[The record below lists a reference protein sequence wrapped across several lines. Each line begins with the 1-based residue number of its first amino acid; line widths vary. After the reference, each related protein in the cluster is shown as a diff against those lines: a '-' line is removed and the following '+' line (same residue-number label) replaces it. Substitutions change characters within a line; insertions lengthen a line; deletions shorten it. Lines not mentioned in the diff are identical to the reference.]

1 MFLKKFILQTD
12 NGTVVREVHFKK
24 GMNLILGEDPS
35 GDATN
40 NLGKTTLLRCIDF
53 CLGGKDVKELY
64 EDAEIKGHTNKA
76 VEKFLHQQNPRFILT
91 LSPRFE
97 DAGEWRIERRLNL
110 SAKRSKY
117 TNLIDGET
125 YKDEDFREEIKRRL
139 FKFKGERPRL
149 RELMGK
155 FIRKRDEQIS
165 QLLKFNGIFST
176 IQDYEK
182 VHLLLFGFTAPDLL
196 PHKSEL
202 ENKLKSIKNALAV
215 LEHRH
220 ESDTLQ
226 QEQYLLQSELTQ
238 LEEQRDRFQ
247 IDATYEQEAQ
257 RLYEQQSALEKLEE
271 QIAERIVQVKQTNVR
286 IEERQQ
292 DTVSIRSNTLNY
304 LYEEAGYYSDELPRT
319 FDDCHRQRAE
329 ALAVTATQAIAG
341 HIAV

>member
-1 MFLKKFILQTD
+1 M
-12 NGTVVREVHFKK
+12 
-24 GMNLILGEDPS
+24 
-35 GDATN
+35 A
-40 NLGKTTLLRCIDF
+40 
-53 CLGGKDVKELY
+53 Y
-64 EDAEIKGHTNKA
+64 
-76 VEKFLHQQNPRFILT
+76 
-91 LSPRFE
+91 
-97 DAGEWRIERRLNL
+97 ERRLNL

-215 LEHRH
+215 LERRH
-220 ESDTLQ
+220 ESDALQ

-257 RLYEQQSALEKLEE
+257 RLYSTHRESTNGYALVM
-271 QIAERIVQVKQTNVR
+271 A
-286 IEERQQ
+286 
-292 DTVSIRSNTLNY
+292 
-304 LYEEAGYYSDELPRT
+304 
-319 FDDCHRQRAE
+319 
-329 ALAVTATQAIAG
+329 
-341 HIAV
+341 